1 MELRVLEYFLAVARE
16 QNITAAAEFLNIS
29 QPALSTQ
36 LKNLED
42 ELGKKLLIRGAKGS
56 RKVLL
61 TEEGMILR
69 KRAEEIISLVNRTES
84 EITRSDETIAG
95 DVFIGAGETE
105 TVRLLAMIA
114 KKLQKQYPLI
124 RYHISSGNAEHVLEY
139 LDKGLIDFGL
149 LFIEIDPQKYE
160 AIPLPLKDSWGVL
173 MRNDSPLAQKQEIA
187 PEDLWDKPLIV
198 SHQKGDHHYLE
209 RWLRKKESELNIV
222 ATYNLIFNASLLV
235 DEGLG
240 YALCYDKLINTRGG
254 NLCFRPF
261 SPPLEANSFIVWK
274 KYQVFSK
281 AANLF
286 LQYLKEMI
294 KEEN

>member
-105 TVRLLAMIA
+105 TVRLLAMI
-114 KKLQKQYPLI
+114 
-124 RYHISSGNAEHVLEY
+124 
-139 LDKGLIDFGL
+139 
-149 LFIEIDPQKYE
+149 
-160 AIPLPLKDSWGVL
+160 
-173 MRNDSPLAQKQEIA
+173 
-187 PEDLWDKPLIV
+187 
-198 SHQKGDHHYLE
+198 DH
-209 RWLRKKESELNIV
+209 
-222 ATYNLIFNASLLV
+222 
-235 DEGLG
+235 G
-240 YALCYDKLINTRGG
+240 
-254 NLCFRPF
+254 
-261 SPPLEANSFIVWK
+261 
-274 KYQVFSK
+274 
-281 AANLF
+281 
-286 LQYLKEMI
+286 
-294 KEEN
+294 